1 MRPLTVVQMLPELEE
16 GGVECET
23 VELAEYLVGQG
34 HRSLVIS
41 EGGRM
46 VPALVASGSIHHTW
60 PHIGEKSPRCLAY
73 LVQLRRLLAETPV
86 DILHLRSRL
95 PAWIGYLAWKSLPSK
110 KRPYLVTTFHGFHSI
125 NAYSAIMA
133 RGQRIIAV
141 SQCIAEHIKTAY
153 GVPDERIAVIYGSY
167 DEESFAPERVEAAR
181 VDALRRQWGLADD
194 GLPLIL
200 LPGRITRLKGHELF
214 ISSLARIR
222 DLPWLAVCTGDL
234 GQNPRLSSELQGLAA
249 AAGLETRIRFVGFCA
264 DMPAALKMARVVVSS
279 SVKPESFGR
288 IAVEAQ
294 AMERPVVATAHGGSL
309 ETVVDGRTGWLVQP
323 GNAEEMAQAMARAV
337 LDEALCLSMGKNGRD
352 WVGRRFSAQKLFEQT
367 MAVYGR
373 HGEKNL
379 GRGKD

>member
-1 MRPLTVVQMLPELEE
+1 M
-16 GGVECET
+16 
-23 VELAEYLVGQG
+23 
-34 HRSLVIS
+34 
-41 EGGRM
+41 
-46 VPALVASGSIHHTW
+46 
-60 PHIGEKSPRCLAY
+60 
-73 LVQLRRLLAETPV
+73 
-86 DILHLRSRL
+86 
-95 PAWIGYLAWKSLPSK
+95 
-110 KRPYLVTTFHGFHSI
+110 
-125 NAYSAIMA
+125 
-133 RGQRIIAV
+133 
-141 SQCIAEHIKTAY
+141 
-153 GVPDERIAVIYGSY
+153 
-167 DEESFAPERVEAAR
+167 
-181 VDALRRQWGLADD
+181 
-194 GLPLIL
+194 
-200 LPGRITRLKGHELF
+200 
-214 ISSLARIR
+214 
-222 DLPWLAVCTGDL
+222 PWLAVCTGDL
-234 GQNPRLSSELQGLAA
+234 GQNPRLAAELQGLAA
-249 AAGLETRIRFVGFCA
+249 ASGLETRIRFVGFCA